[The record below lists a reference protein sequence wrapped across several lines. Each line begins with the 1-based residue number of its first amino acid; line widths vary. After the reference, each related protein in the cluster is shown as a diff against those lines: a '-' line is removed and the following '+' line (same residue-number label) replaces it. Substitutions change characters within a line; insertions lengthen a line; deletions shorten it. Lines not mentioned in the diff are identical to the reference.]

1 MLNRNS
7 TFIHFWRFFPT
18 TWLIEPPRLFDFG
31 HFFLPTHYQNSTLIR
46 DFRGVRK
53 QPSMHGRKSTPKFLG
68 TAKAFFCLSRGP
80 KFSNFFVLDL
90 HWVSVVRVLFDL
102 FSDVGFSKDRGR
114 NCHKAITFVFFWESS
129 GVAWGHFREN
139 GKVL

>member
-1 MLNRNS
+1 MFCCYVFAVQVLLLLSNRI
-7 TFIHFWRFFPT
+7 TFSKARDNR
-18 TWLIEPPRLFDFG
+18 RL
-31 HFFLPTHYQNSTLIR
+31 
-46 DFRGVRK
+46 VRK
-53 QPSMHGRKSTPKFLG
+53 STSMHGRKSTPKFLG
-68 TAKAFFCLSRGP
+68 TAKAFFCLPRGP
-80 KFSNFFVLDL
+80 KFSNFFDLDL